1 MPWLNPF
8 TDAFVTAVQEELL
21 FRLFAVSL
29 LIYLFKRT
37 WLAVTVPAV
46 IWAFLHSVDPV
57 DPVYLRGIEL
67 TVVGIAFG
75 IVFVHYGITATLISH
90 YAFNAIDHA
99 LPMIQSDEPYLRW
112 SGIAVVGLMLVPVV
126 PGAIIVLRRKSFTG
140 YTPEETEDT

>member
-1 MPWLNPF
+1 MPWLKPF
-8 TDAFVTAVQEELL
+8 TTGFVASVTEELV

-57 DPVYLRGIEL
+57 DPAYLRGIEL
-67 TVVGIAFG
+67 TVVGIVFG
-75 IVFVHYGITATLISH
+75 IVFVRYGITATLIAH
-90 YAFNAIDHA
+90 YAFNAINDA

-126 PGAIIVLRRKSFTG
+126 PGALIVLRRKSFTG
-140 YTPEETEDT
+140 YTPEDTQAV